1 MTRNLAVGPRETY
14 SEAMRDFPKALLLTS
29 LLAVAAIAAASPALA
44 RLEATS
50 GYTKSQTYNCVLRF
64 LRVDLGY
71 KIVEKDAEAAY
82 VLFHYPQPGQK
93 TPGNGALEVIET
105 PTGVKL
111 VVQLP
116 KLPAYHETVLRD
128 GLLRKLR
135 DEYGPPPS
143 KVPPPAKNPPPAKPQ
158 PPADGDDG
166 TPKKPENPQADG
178 EQ

>member
-1 MTRNLAVGPRETY
+1 MAVGPREPY
-14 SEAMRDFPKALLLTS
+14 SKVMRDFAKALLLTS
-29 LLAVAAIAAASPALA
+29 LLTVAAIVAASPALA

-50 GYTKSQTYNCVLRF
+50 AYTKSQTYNCVLRF

-71 KIVEKDAEAAY
+71 QIVEKDAEAAY
-82 VLFHYPQPGQK
+82 VLFQYPLQGQK
-93 TPGNGALEVIET
+93 TPGHGAMEVIET

-111 VVQLP
+111 IVQLP

-143 KVPPPAKNPPPAKPQ
+143 KAPPPKNPPPSKPQ
-158 PPADGDDG
+158 PPAAGDDSA
-166 TPKKPENPQADG
+166 PKKPEDPKGDG